1 MLLFLIELDE
11 ERIEKDGI
19 INLDAAYRCIE
30 ATFAQKNVT
39 LYEQVGTIRTYT
51 RNIDKHDFEY
61 LWMVNSPFQDE
72 AWFMYYIKQWRFIDV
87 NEDSGV
93 IYTDEDIL
101 KTWTDR
107 PTFDDMRYDRDAS
120 YWKKRRK

>member
-1 MLLFLIELDE
+1 MLFFIIELDE
-11 ERIEKDGI
+11 ERIKKDGI
-19 INLDAAYRCIE
+19 INLEAAYRCIE
-30 ATFAQKNVT
+30 ATFAQKDVT

-87 NEDSGV
+87 NEDTGV

>member
-1 MLLFLIELDE
+1 M
-11 ERIEKDGI
+11 
-19 INLDAAYRCIE
+19 DAVHRCIE
-30 ATFAQKNVT
+30 ATFAQKDVT
-39 LYEQVGTIRTYT
+39 LYEHIGTIRTYT
-51 RNIDKHDFEY
+51 RNIDYHDFEY

-87 NEDSGV
+87 NEDTGV